1 MRGKVCIKCTK
12 VLMVYVVVLFSL
24 NSVHIVSSFNV
35 LCSKF
40 KYFGAMDV
48 LLNFAVFIVC

>member
-1 MRGKVCIKCTK
+1 MRGKVWIKCTK